1 MDIPKSQRKLDR
13 GTPKAAIK
21 IEGLRG
27 RSSKGKRPF
36 FARTVSFFGQ
46 LTPLESLKRHRVDK
60 KRSFSNS
67 LSPCDKSDKPFFM
80 QRWFCILSVFLGI
93 CPIQMQAQVADTFP
107 RAPEAFFQSLG
118 SFLLET
124 RNDEAAK
131 SFQDF
136 EQSQRSKPFL
146 PEELTAIQGICGQ
159 MRKKGL
165 SAHPYFSTYLDAVT
179 ALRTL
184 PTQQGFFASW
194 HEIAT
199 WMLSAENPGPAT
211 SVFDFFS
218 FSKYF
223 FLSGHLVYGDA
234 NRVRWRLKSPAWSL
248 KIQQGEPAVLVS
260 KANLLGENSRDSI
273 LIANTSG
280 VYFPLRNQWR
290 GKGGTVNWER
300 AGLGTE
306 VNASLGTYSIDTRKS
321 AYSADSASLSYPK
334 VLGNQR
340 ILGKLSD
347 QLSSLETE
355 TGLYNPQFESY
366 QSREI
371 KGIAEGMR
379 FSGGFKLQ
387 GKTIF
392 GIGAEGRKPLLQIFN
407 QRGGLAFK
415 ATADELVVRQGESVF
430 AEHASIAFYL
440 EKDSIFH
447 PSAHFKF
454 NLADK
459 ELLLTRGKYANDR
472 SPFFSSAHQLFIHT
486 DQILTSID
494 GEKAIIGET
503 ALAIVRKPPVAFE
516 SVDFYSQKSY
526 DEQQGIASVNPLA
539 LIKRFSD
546 QQNQTTLDAD
556 QLAKLFNPEFTAAS
570 IERLLFDL
578 SAQGFVLYDTESKR
592 IEIQPKL
599 FHYEDAKQQRADFDM
614 LRLISKSDQPNA
626 TLHLRSASMEV
637 SNTEFISFSPR
648 QRVSIAPDSNRII
661 LGKNRDMAFSG
672 TLQAGFSELKSTRWK
687 FRYQNFQIEGDSI
700 EYLRLFAPEK
710 RPDDVSEQPEP
721 FALTSDIEDFK
732 GILLIDAERNK
743 SGQADIP
750 MFPSLNTKGKAF
762 VYYDG
767 PFAKDTVYKRDS
779 FYFELDPFHLNQLDN
794 YSKDELSFKGW
805 LVPAHIFPPFRETL
819 RVQSDYSLGFQHN
832 TPAEGYATYA
842 NKGNFTGALQ
852 LSNNGLRG
860 EGILSFQGAKISAR
874 DYLFRPDQLT
884 GSARAFD
891 IPEVRGEKESPKIA
905 GSDVNINWV
914 PYADSMYV
922 TSASQGF
929 KVFDEGIH
937 NLAGQLILTSNGIN
951 ASGTLDWPDAQIKA
965 PILTF
970 GARSVRADT
979 LFLGIKAKGQEQ
991 FALQAE
997 KTGGRI
1003 DFDQKKGSFK
1013 APSQPSSTVFPLN
1026 QYETSLNAFDWDIEA
1041 QTITFLQSPDSAAL
1055 FTSSHPEQDRLSF
1068 RGKTAVY
1075 ELDSTLLKVGGVSYI
1090 VSSDAFIYP
1099 DSNRIY
1105 VQPGAVITRLEDAV
1119 IVCDTLSRKHTISR
1133 ASVDILGKKEY
1144 RASGYY
1150 QYPVGNREQ
1159 EIAFDNIQGTRVGKG
1174 PVNQRPSATVAQGEV
1189 AEADSFLMDD
1199 KLSFYGQ
1206 ISLGSDSE
1214 NLKFSGF
1221 ARINSERL
1229 PEQQWFSI
1237 STQADRKNVV
1247 IPFKTLRNPESVVL
1261 ENGLFLSK
1269 EQASVYPLLMM
1280 PPYFRRDRPLF
1291 PAKGVLRYDKQKD
1304 RFIVGDSSIVLAEQ
1318 RRGNVLTYFSK
1329 TGRVEAEGKFN
1340 LGSGLKNYKIQAA
1353 GTATTQFREG
1363 PLPSEADSNAI
1374 AAPPLPTD
1382 FDLIAGLDFTL
1393 PDRLLRIMQNEI
1405 ASSSFA
1411 ASPIPYLSDINYYQ
1425 RYFSE
1430 IFPPNNDVESAIN
1443 GLSNGIFSVPE
1454 KDNPY
1459 TLLLSGLKMRW
1470 DMDYQSLVSKKAEA
1484 GLVSIKGKP
1493 ISQVLDCY
1501 VEFKMP
1507 SNEDDRVYVYLQ
1519 LRNQIYY
1526 YFGYRNGILE
1536 INSNDNRFMDEAA
1549 KMKSNELVL
1558 KMPDGKS
1565 YEIQIVESN
1574 RAQMFL
1580 RRAKAAAEAK

>member
-1 MDIPKSQRKLDR
+1 
-13 GTPKAAIK
+13 
-21 IEGLRG
+21 
-27 RSSKGKRPF
+27 
-36 FARTVSFFGQ
+36 
-46 LTPLESLKRHRVDK
+46 
-60 KRSFSNS
+60 
-67 LSPCDKSDKPFFM
+67 M
-80 QRWFCILSVFLGI
+80 QRWFCILSVLLSL
-93 CPIQMQAQVADTFP
+93 CPAWVKAQVSDTFP

-124 RNDEAAK
+124 RDAGAAK

-136 EQSQRSKPFL
+136 EQSHRNKPL
-146 PEELTAIQGICGQ
+146 PPEELALVQQTCGQ

-165 SAHPYFSTYLDAVT
+165 AAHPYFSTYLDAVA

-184 PTQQGFFASW
+184 PQPGLFASW
-194 HEIAT
+194 HEIST

-211 SVFDFFS
+211 SVFEFFR
-218 FSKYF
+218 FSTHF
-223 FLSGHLVYGDA
+223 FLSSHLKTGDA
-234 NRVRWRLKSPAWSL
+234 NTVGWRLKSPTWSMQ
-248 KIQQGEPAVLVS
+248 IQQSEPALLVS
-260 KANLLGENSRDSI
+260 KAGLLGENSRDSI
-273 LIANTSG
+273 LIANTAG
-280 VYFPLRNQWR
+280 TYFPLKNQWR

-300 AGLGTE
+300 AGLGPE
-306 VNASLGTYSIDTRKS
+306 VNALLGSYSVDTRKNT
-321 AYSADSASLSYPK
+321 YSADSASLSYPK
-334 VLGNQR
+334 VLGSQR
-340 ILGKLSD
+340 MLGKLSD
-347 QLSSLETE
+347 QLVSLEAE
-355 TGLYNPQFESY
+355 AGLNYPRFESY

-371 KGIAEGMR
+371 KGIAEGVR
-379 FSGGFKLQ
+379 FAGGFKLQ
-387 GKTIF
+387 GKTIY
-392 GIGAEGRKPLLQIFN
+392 GIGAEGRRPMLQIFN

-415 ATADELVVRQGESVF
+415 ASADELVVRQGESVF
-430 AEHASIAFYL
+430 AQEASIAFYL

-447 PSAHFKF
+447 SSANFKF
-454 NLADK
+454 NLANK
-459 ELLLTRGKYANDR
+459 ELLITRGKYANDR
-472 SPFFSSAHQLFIHT
+472 SAFFSSAHQVFMDT

-494 GEKAIIGET
+494 GEKAIIGEK
-503 ALAIVRKPPVAFE
+503 ALAIVRKPPVSFE
-516 SVDFYSQKSY
+516 SADFFSHKSY
-526 DEQQGIASVNPLA
+526 DEQQGISSSNPLA

-546 QQNQTTLDAD
+546 QQKQSTLDAD
-556 QLAKLFNPEFTAAS
+556 QLAKVFNPDFNAAS

-578 SAQGFVLYDTESKR
+578 SAQGFVRYDTESKR
-592 IEIQPKL
+592 IEVQPKL
-599 FHYEDAKQQRADFDM
+599 FHYEDAKQQRSDFDM
-614 LRLISKSDQPNA
+614 LRLSSKSDQPNA
-626 TLHLRSASMEV
+626 TLNLRSARMDV
-637 SNTEFISFSPR
+637 SNIDFISFSPR
-648 QRVSIAPDSNRII
+648 QRVSIAPDSNRVF
-661 LGKNRDMAFSG
+661 LGKNRDMEFGG

-687 FRYQNFQIEGDSI
+687 FRYQPFQIESDSI

-710 RPDDVSEQPEP
+710 RPDDGSEMPAP
-721 FALTSDIEDFK
+721 FALTSDIEGFK
-732 GILLIDAERNK
+732 GTLIIDAERNK
-743 SGQADIP
+743 SGSADIP
-750 MFPSLNTKGKAF
+750 LFPSLNTKGKSF

-794 YSKDELSFKGW
+794 YVKDELSFKGW

-819 RVQSDYSLGFQHN
+819 RVQPDYSLGFQHN
-832 TPAEGYATYA
+832 IPKEGYAAYA
-842 NKGNFTGALQ
+842 KRGNFSGVLQ
-852 LSNNGLRG
+852 LSNKGLGG
-860 EGILSFQGAKISAR
+860 EGILSFQGAKINAR

-905 GSDVNINWV
+905 GSDVNINWI

-922 TSASQGF
+922 SSASQGF
-929 KVFDEGIH
+929 KIFDEGIH
-937 NLAGQLILTSNGIN
+937 DLAGQLILTSKGIN

-970 GARSVRADT
+970 GARSVKADT
-979 LFLGIKAKGQEQ
+979 LFLGIKAEGQEQ

-1013 APSQPSSTVFPLN
+1013 APVQPSSTAFPLN
-1026 QYETSLNAFDWDIEA
+1026 QYETSLNAFDWDIEGR
-1041 QTITFLQSPDSAAL
+1041 TITFVQASDSTAS
-1055 FTSSHPEQDRLSF
+1055 FSSIHPEQDRLSF

-1075 ELDSTLLKVGGVSYI
+1075 DLDSTQLRIGGVPYI

-1099 DSNRIY
+1099 DSNRVY
-1105 VQPGAVITRLEDAV
+1105 VQPGAVIARLEDAV
-1119 IVCDTLSRKHTISR
+1119 IVCDTLNRKHTISR
-1133 ASVDILGKKEY
+1133 ASVNILGKKEY

-1150 QYPVGNREQ
+1150 QYPVGDREQ
-1159 EIAFDNIQGTRVGKG
+1159 EIAFNNIQGTRVGKG

-1189 AEADSFLMDD
+1189 SEADNFLMDD

-1221 ARINSERL
+1221 ARINSEQL

-1237 STQADRKNVV
+1237 SVQADRKNVV
-1247 IPFKTLRNPESVVL
+1247 IPFKTLRNPEAVAL

-1269 EQASVYPLLMM
+1269 EQGFIYPLLMM

-1304 RFIVGDSSIVLAEQ
+1304 RFIVGDSSKVLADQ
-1318 RRGNVLTYFSK
+1318 LRGNLLTYFSK
-1329 TGRVEAEGKFN
+1329 TGRVEAEGKFS

-1353 GTATTQFREG
+1353 GTATTQFQEG
-1363 PLPSEADSNAI
+1363 PPPSEADSNAI
-1374 AAPPLPTD
+1374 AAPPPPTD

-1393 PDRLLRIMQNEI
+1393 PDRLLRIMENEI

-1425 RYFSE
+1425 KGFSE
-1430 IFPPNNDVESAIN
+1430 IFPANPDVENAIR
-1443 GLSNGIFSVPE
+1443 GLTNGIFSIPE

-1470 DMDYQSLVSKKAEA
+1470 DTDYQSLVSKKPEA
-1484 GLVSIKGKP
+1484 GLVSIKGRP

-1507 SNEDDRVYVYLQ
+1507 SNEDDRVYVHLQ

>member
-1 MDIPKSQRKLDR
+1 MK
-13 GTPKAAIK
+13 
-21 IEGLRG
+21 
-27 RSSKGKRPF
+27 
-36 FARTVSFFGQ
+36 
-46 LTPLESLKRHRVDK
+46 
-60 KRSFSNS
+60 
-67 LSPCDKSDKPFFM
+67 
-80 QRWFCILSVFLGI
+80 
-93 CPIQMQAQVADTFP
+93 AQVADTFP
-107 RAPEAFFQSLG
+107 RAQEAFFQSLG
-118 SFLLET
+118 SLLLESRNAEAT
-124 RNDEAAK
+124 R

-136 EQSQRSKPFL
+136 EQSRRSKPLL
-146 PEELTAIQGICGQ
+146 PDELALVQQTCGQ

-165 SAHPYFSTYLDAVT
+165 SAHPYFSTYLDAVA

-184 PTQQGFFASW
+184 SAEQGIFVSW
-194 HEIAT
+194 HDISN
-199 WMLSAENPGPAT
+199 WMLSAEYPGPAT
-211 SVFDFFS
+211 SVFDFFG
-218 FSKYF
+218 FSNHF
-223 FLSGHLVYGDA
+223 FRSNHLKIGDA
-234 NRVRWRLKSPAWSL
+234 NTVGWRLKSPAWSL
-248 KIQQGEPAVLVS
+248 KIAQGEPVLLVS
-260 KANLLGENSRDSI
+260 KATLLGENSRDSV

-280 VYFPLRNQWR
+280 QYFPLRSQWQ

-300 AGLGTE
+300 AGLGAE
-306 VNASLGTYSIDTRKS
+306 VNALLSSYTVDTRKS
-321 AYSADSASLSYPK
+321 AYSADSAALSYPK

-340 ILGKLSD
+340 ITGKLSD
-347 QLSSLETE
+347 QLVSLEAE
-355 TGLYNPQFESY
+355 RGLYNPQFESY
-366 QSREI
+366 QSRDI
-371 KGIAEGMR
+371 KGIAEGLQ

-387 GKTIF
+387 GKTIY
-392 GIGAEGRKPLLQIFN
+392 GIGAEGRKPVLQVFN

-415 ATADELVVRQGESVF
+415 ASADELVVRQGESVF
-430 AEHASIAFYL
+430 AERASIAFYL

-447 PSAHFKF
+447 SSANFKF
-454 NLADK
+454 NLANK
-459 ELLLTRGKYANDR
+459 ELLMTRGKYANDR
-472 SPFFSSAHQLFIHT
+472 SPFFSSAHQVFIHT

-494 GEKAIIGET
+494 GEKAFIGEK
-503 ALAIVRKPPVAFE
+503 ALAIVRKPPVEFE

-526 DEQQGIASVNPLA
+526 DEQQGIASGNPLA
-539 LIKRFSD
+539 MIKRFSD
-546 QQNQTTLDAD
+546 EQNQTTLDAD
-556 QLAKLFNPEFTAAS
+556 RLARFFNPEFSAAS

-578 SAQGFVLYDTESKR
+578 SAQGFVRYDTESKR

-599 FHYEDAKQQRADFDM
+599 FHYEEAKQQRADFDM
-614 LRLISKSDQPNA
+614 LRLSSKSDQPNA
-626 TLHLRSASMEV
+626 ILNLRNARMEV

-661 LGKNRDMAFSG
+661 LGKNRDMEFSG
-672 TLQAGFSELKSTRWK
+672 ILQAGFSELKSNRWK
-687 FRYQNFQIEGDSI
+687 FRYQTFQIAGDSI

-710 RPDDVSEQPEP
+710 RFDEASEQPAP
-721 FALTSDIEDFK
+721 FALTSDIEDFR
-732 GILLIDAERNK
+732 GTLIVDAERNK
-743 SGQADIP
+743 SGRADIP
-750 MFPSLNTKGKAF
+750 IFPSLNTKGKAF

-794 YSKDELSFKGW
+794 YVKDELLFKGW

-819 RVQSDYSLGFQHN
+819 RVQADYSLGFRHD
-832 TPAEGYATYA
+832 TPVEGYPTYA
-842 NKGNFTGALQ
+842 KKGNFSGSLQ
-852 LSNNGLRG
+852 LSNRGLTG
-860 EGILSFQGAKISAR
+860 EGTLAFQGAKISAR
-874 DYLFRPDQLT
+874 DYLFRPDRLS

-937 NLAGQLILTSNGIN
+937 NLAGQLILTSSGIN

-965 PILTF
+965 PILRF
-970 GARSVRADT
+970 GARSVQSDT
-979 LFLGIKAKGQEQ
+979 LFLGIKAQGQEQ

-1013 APSQPSSTVFPLN
+1013 APLQPSSTVFPLN

-1041 QTITFLQSPDSAAL
+1041 KAITFLQAPDSAAS
-1055 FTSSHPEQDRLSF
+1055 FTSTHPEQDRLSF

-1075 ELDSTLLKVGGVSYI
+1075 DLDSTVLKVGGVPYI

-1099 DSNRIY
+1099 DSNRVY
-1105 VQPGAVITRLEDAV
+1105 VQSGAVITRLEDAV

-1159 EIAFDNIQGTRVGKG
+1159 EIAFNNIQGTRVGKG

-1189 AEADSFLMDD
+1189 SEADSFLMDD

-1237 STQADRKNVV
+1237 SAQADRKNVV
-1247 IPFKTLRNPESVVL
+1247 IPFKTPRNPESVTL
-1261 ENGLFLSK
+1261 ETGLFLSK
-1269 EQASVYPLLMM
+1269 EQGFVYPLLMM

-1304 RFIVGDSSIVLAEQ
+1304 RFIVGDSSKVLADQ
-1318 RRGNVLTYFSK
+1318 RSGNLLTYFSK

-1363 PLPSEADSNAI
+1363 PPPSEADSNAI
-1374 AAPPLPTD
+1374 AAPPPPAE
-1382 FDLIAGLDFTL
+1382 FDLVAGLDFTL
-1393 PDRLLRIMQNEI
+1393 PDRLLRIIQNEI

-1425 RYFSE
+1425 RCFSE
-1430 IFPPNNDVESAIN
+1430 IFPANSDVETAIG
-1443 GLSNGIFSVPE
+1443 GLTNGIFSIPE

-1470 DMDYQSLVSKKAEA
+1470 DTDYQSLVSKKSEA

-1507 SNEDDRVYVYLQ
+1507 SNEDDRVYVHLQ

-1549 KMKSNELVL
+1549 KMKPNELVL

-1565 YEIQIVESN
+1565 FEIQIVESN